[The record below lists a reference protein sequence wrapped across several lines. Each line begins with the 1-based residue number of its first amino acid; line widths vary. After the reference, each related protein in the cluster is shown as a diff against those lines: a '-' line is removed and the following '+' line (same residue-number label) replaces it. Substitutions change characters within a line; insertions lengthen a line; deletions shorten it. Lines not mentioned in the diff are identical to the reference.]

1 MPIPISKIPISK
13 IPHARKVYAVG
24 RTLHVVTD
32 LMHDSDSPGFRRVAH
47 EEMMSAIL
55 RLTQQEDHDDR
66 YANFV
71 IHSPD
76 QPYREIQTED

>member
-1 MPIPISKIPISK
+1 MSKPIPEM
-13 IPHARKVYAVG
+13 PHAREAYAVE

-32 LMHDSDSPGFRRVAH
+32 LMHDSDSPGFRRGDH
-47 EEMMSAIL
+47 EEIMSVIL

-76 QPYREIQTED
+76 QP